1 LFSII
6 FFFFVLLQ
14 SDINNTI
21 ADALYTHFFLFL
33 YIRSCKVLNL
43 YVYNKIIIIIIM
55 LYTYMNILFAFSRYY
70 FCQ

>member
-1 LFSII
+1 
-6 FFFFVLLQ
+6 
-14 SDINNTI
+14 
-21 ADALYTHFFLFL
+21 
-33 YIRSCKVLNL
+33 VLNL